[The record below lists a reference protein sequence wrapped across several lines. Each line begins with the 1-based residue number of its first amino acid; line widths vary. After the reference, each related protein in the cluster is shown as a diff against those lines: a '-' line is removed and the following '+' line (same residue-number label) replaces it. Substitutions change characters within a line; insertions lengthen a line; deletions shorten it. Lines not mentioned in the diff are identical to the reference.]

1 MPPILGAVKD
11 AGIPSPMDPATGL
24 PLHHKFN
31 NSIFFTTNKGD
42 RQTNEFNRTYFKMAV
57 KGFDKFFGDLSGME
71 AKSLTLTREILE
83 ERKSALKLLLKDFNF
98 LTKIKLTRI
107 DEFQQIKKILTDNKD
122 QI

>member
-1 MPPILGAVKD
+1 
-11 AGIPSPMDPATGL
+11 
-24 PLHHKFN
+24 
-31 NSIFFTTNKGD
+31 
-42 RQTNEFNRTYFKMAV
+42 MAV